1 MSKNNNYIVLAR
13 KYRPKNLIDVIGQ
26 EDICSVIEGSIKL
39 NRVAH
44 AFLFSGTR
52 GVGKTTLARILAKIL
67 NCEDAK
73 GEKIQACHKCANC
86 ISIENESNMDVVE
99 IDAASRTGVADVR
112 EIIENINY
120 KPVSSKK
127 KIFIIDEVHMLSKA
141 AFNALLKTLG
151 EPPDDV
157 IFIFATTETDKI
169 PVTIMSRC
177 QKFELRRVDT
187 SRLSDFL
194 IEVSKKE
201 DFALDKDSALLIS
214 QASEGSVRDALSI
227 LDNVL
232 SRGTPI
238 LLNTVKD
245 VLGLSDNNLV
255 IDLFE
260 YLCEGDVKR
269 ALLKFEEIYTK
280 GASLDILAKM
290 LMNICFHTIKLKSG
304 LEKKTFLLD
313 SNILKRVEVISNKYQ
328 IVFLTR
334 FWELLQK
341 YVTEI
346 QSSFDEKQCFEMT
359 IMRLC
364 YVSLLP
370 TPFEVLQENSK
381 KEYNSTNYEMT
392 NEKESQKQKINDQSF
407 ENPDN
412 LARNLNF
419 HSNKSSSQDIVSFDS
434 QIKKFKTLTNLIE
447 SESEMQTVYHL
458 RNSFKLNSL
467 AEINSDKKI
476 GEIQLESINKKID
489 SKNILWNATE
499 IIEKKTG
506 QRWIFSLSSK
516 KGKKS
521 INEYDKEK
529 NIEVIKEIK
538 KNEII
543 KKILEIIPSSEIVSI
558 KKLNQNN

>member
-1 MSKNNNYIVLAR
+1 MENKSYKVLAR
-13 KYRPKNLIDVIGQ
+13 KYRPKKLSEIIGQ
-26 EDICSVIEGSIKL
+26 EETCKIIKGSIKL
-39 NRVAH
+39 NRLPH

-52 GVGKTTLARILAKIL
+52 GVGKTTIARIISKIV
-67 NCEDAK
+67 NCEKIDLSNPEPC
-73 GEKIQACHKCANC
+73 GECASC
-86 ISIENESNMDVVE
+86 ISISEEKNMDVVE

-112 EIIENINY
+112 EIIENLNY
-120 KPVSSKK
+120 KAVEVKK
-127 KIFIIDEVHMLSKA
+127 KIYIIDEVHMLSKA
-141 AFNALLKTLG
+141 AFNALLKTLE
-151 EPPDDV
+151 EPPEDI

-177 QKFELRRVDT
+177 QKFELRRIDT

-201 DFALDKDSALLIS
+201 DFELGEESALLIS

-238 LLNTVKD
+238 LLDTVKE

-260 YLCEGDVKR
+260 YLCEGDIKK

-313 SNILKRVEVISNKYQ
+313 SNVLERVEVISNKYQ

-381 KEYNSTNYEMT
+381 KEYNSTNNEMIKK
-392 NEKESQKQKINDQSF
+392 KESQKENINDKSY
-407 ENPDN
+407 ENTDN

-419 HSNKSSSQDIVSFDS
+419 QSNESSSQDIISFDS

-447 SESEMQTVYHL
+447 HESEMQIAYHL

-467 AEINSDKKI
+467 AEINSEKKI
-476 GEIQLESINKKID
+476 GEIELESINKKID
-489 SKNILWNATE
+489 SKNILWNATK

-521 INEYDKEK
+521 ISEYDKEK
-529 NIEVIKEIK
+529 DIEVIKEIK

-543 KKILEIIPSSEIVSI
+543 KKILEIIPSSEIVSV

>member
-1 MSKNNNYIVLAR
+1 MENKSYKVLAR
-13 KYRPKNLIDVIGQ
+13 KYRPKKLSEIIGQ
-26 EDICSVIEGSIKL
+26 EETCKIIKGSIKL
-39 NRVAH
+39 NRLPH

-52 GVGKTTLARILAKIL
+52 GVGKTTIARIISKIV
-67 NCEDAK
+67 NCEKIDLSNPEPC
-73 GEKIQACHKCANC
+73 GECASC
-86 ISIENESNMDVVE
+86 ISISEEKNMDVVE

-112 EIIENINY
+112 EIIENLNY
-120 KPVSSKK
+120 KAVEVKK
-127 KIFIIDEVHMLSKA
+127 KIYIIDEVHMLSKA
-141 AFNALLKTLG
+141 AFNALLKTLE
-151 EPPDDV
+151 EPPEDI

-169 PVTIMSRC
+169 PITIMSRC
-177 QKFELRRVDT
+177 QKFELRRIDT

-201 DFALDKDSALLIS
+201 DFELGEESALLIS

-238 LLNTVKD
+238 LLDTVKE

-260 YLCEGDVKR
+260 YLCDGDIKK

-313 SNILKRVEVISNKYQ
+313 SNVLERVEEISNKYQ

-381 KEYNSTNYEMT
+381 KEYNSTKNEMIKK
-392 NEKESQKQKINDQSF
+392 KEPQKENINDKSY
-407 ENPDN
+407 ENTDN

-419 HSNKSSSQDIVSFDS
+419 QSNVSSSQDIISFDS

-447 SESEMQTVYHL
+447 CESEMQIAYHL

-467 AEINSDKKI
+467 AEINSKKKI
-476 GEIQLESINKKID
+476 GEIELESIDKKID
-489 SKNILWNATE
+489 SKNILWNATK

-521 INEYDKEK
+521 ISEYDKEK
-529 NIEVIKEIK
+529 DIEVIEEIK

-543 KKILEIIPSSEIVSI
+543 KKILEIIPSSEIVSV

>member
-1 MSKNNNYIVLAR
+1 MENKSYKVLAR
-13 KYRPKNLIDVIGQ
+13 KYRPKKLSEIIGQ
-26 EDICSVIEGSIKL
+26 EETCKIIKGSIKL
-39 NRVAH
+39 NRLPH

-52 GVGKTTLARILAKIL
+52 GVGKTTIARIISKIV
-67 NCEDAK
+67 NCEKIDLSNPEPC
-73 GEKIQACHKCANC
+73 GECASC
-86 ISIENESNMDVVE
+86 ISISEEKNMDVVE

-112 EIIENINY
+112 EIIENLNY
-120 KPVSSKK
+120 KAVEVKK
-127 KIFIIDEVHMLSKA
+127 KIYIIDEVHMLSKA
-141 AFNALLKTLG
+141 AFNALLKTLE
-151 EPPDDV
+151 EPPEDV

-177 QKFELRRVDT
+177 QKFELRRIDT

-201 DFALDKDSALLIS
+201 DFELGEESALLIS

-238 LLNTVKD
+238 LLDTVKE

-260 YLCEGDVKR
+260 YLCEGDIKE

-313 SNILKRVEVISNKYQ
+313 SNILERVEVISNKYQ

-381 KEYNSTNYEMT
+381 KEYNSNNNEMIKK
-392 NEKESQKQKINDQSF
+392 KESQKENINDKSY
-407 ENPDN
+407 ENIDN

-419 HSNKSSSQDIVSFDS
+419 QSNESSSQDIISFDS

-447 SESEMQTVYHL
+447 HESEMQIAYHL

-467 AEINSDKKI
+467 AEINSEKKI
-476 GEIQLESINKKID
+476 GEIELESINKKID
-489 SKNILWNATE
+489 SKNILWNATK

-521 INEYDKEK
+521 ISEYDKEK
-529 NIEVIKEIK
+529 DIEVIKEIK

-543 KKILEIIPSSEIVSI
+543 KKILEIIPSSEIVSV
-558 KKLNQNN
+558 KKLNQDN

>member
-1 MSKNNNYIVLAR
+1 MENKSYKVLAR
-13 KYRPKNLIDVIGQ
+13 KYRPKKLSEIIGQ
-26 EDICSVIEGSIKL
+26 EETCKIIKGSIKL
-39 NRVAH
+39 NRLPH

-52 GVGKTTLARILAKIL
+52 GVGKTTIARIISKIV
-67 NCEDAK
+67 NCEKIDLSNPEPC
-73 GEKIQACHKCANC
+73 GECASC
-86 ISIENESNMDVVE
+86 ISISEEKNMDVVE

-112 EIIENINY
+112 EIIENLNY
-120 KPVSSKK
+120 KAVEVKK
-127 KIFIIDEVHMLSKA
+127 KIYIIDEVHMLSKA
-141 AFNALLKTLG
+141 AFNALLKTLE
-151 EPPDDV
+151 EPPEDI

-177 QKFELRRVDT
+177 QKFELRRIDT

-201 DFALDKDSALLIS
+201 DFELGEESALLIS

-238 LLNTVKD
+238 LLDTVKE

-260 YLCEGDVKR
+260 YLCEGDIKK

-313 SNILKRVEVISNKYQ
+313 SNILERVEVISNKYQ

-381 KEYNSTNYEMT
+381 KEYNSTNNEMIKK
-392 NEKESQKQKINDQSF
+392 KESQKENINDKSY
-407 ENPDN
+407 ENTDN

-419 HSNKSSSQDIVSFDS
+419 QSNESSSQDIISFDS

-447 SESEMQTVYHL
+447 HESEMQIAYHL

-467 AEINSDKKI
+467 AEINSEKKI
-476 GEIQLESINKKID
+476 GEIELESINKKID
-489 SKNILWNATE
+489 SKNILWNATK

-521 INEYDKEK
+521 ISEYDKEK
-529 NIEVIKEIK
+529 DIEVIKEIK

-543 KKILEIIPSSEIVSI
+543 KKILEIIPSSEIVSV

>member
-1 MSKNNNYIVLAR
+1 MENKSYKVLAR
-13 KYRPKNLIDVIGQ
+13 KYRPKKLSEIIGQ
-26 EDICSVIEGSIKL
+26 EETCKIIKGSIKL
-39 NRVAH
+39 NRLPH

-52 GVGKTTLARILAKIL
+52 GVGKTTIARIISKIV
-67 NCEDAK
+67 NCEKIDLSNPEPC
-73 GEKIQACHKCANC
+73 GECASC
-86 ISIENESNMDVVE
+86 ISISEEKNMDVVE

-112 EIIENINY
+112 EIIENLNY
-120 KPVSSKK
+120 KAVEVKK
-127 KIFIIDEVHMLSKA
+127 KIYIIDEVHMLSKA
-141 AFNALLKTLG
+141 AFNALLKTLE
-151 EPPDDV
+151 EPPEDI

-177 QKFELRRVDT
+177 QKFELRRIDT

-201 DFALDKDSALLIS
+201 DFELGEESALLIS

-238 LLNTVKD
+238 LLDTVKE

-260 YLCEGDVKR
+260 YLCEGDIKE

-313 SNILKRVEVISNKYQ
+313 SNILERVEVISNKYQ

-381 KEYNSTNYEMT
+381 KEYNSNNNEMIKK
-392 NEKESQKQKINDQSF
+392 KESQK
-407 ENPDN
+407 ENTKDKSYENIDN

-419 HSNKSSSQDIVSFDS
+419 QSNESSSQDIISFDS

-447 SESEMQTVYHL
+447 SESEMQIAYHL

-467 AEINSDKKI
+467 AEINSEKKI
-476 GEIQLESINKKID
+476 GEIELESINKKID
-489 SKNILWNATE
+489 SKNILWNATK

-521 INEYDKEK
+521 ISEYDKEK
-529 NIEVIKEIK
+529 DIEVIKEIK

-543 KKILEIIPSSEIVSI
+543 KKILEIIPSSEIVSV
-558 KKLNQNN
+558 KKLNQDN

>member
-1 MSKNNNYIVLAR
+1 MENKSYKVLAR
-13 KYRPKNLIDVIGQ
+13 KYRPKKLSEIIGQ
-26 EDICSVIEGSIKL
+26 EETCKIIKGSIKL
-39 NRVAH
+39 NRLPH

-52 GVGKTTLARILAKIL
+52 GVGKTTIARIISKIV
-67 NCEDAK
+67 NCEKIDLSNPEPC
-73 GEKIQACHKCANC
+73 GECASC
-86 ISIENESNMDVVE
+86 ISISEEKNMDVVE

-112 EIIENINY
+112 EIIENLNY
-120 KPVSSKK
+120 KAVEVKK
-127 KIFIIDEVHMLSKA
+127 KIYIIDEVHMLSKA
-141 AFNALLKTLG
+141 AFNALLKTLE
-151 EPPDDV
+151 EPPEDI

-177 QKFELRRVDT
+177 QKFELRRIDT

-201 DFALDKDSALLIS
+201 DFELGEESALLIS

-238 LLNTVKD
+238 LLDTVKE

-260 YLCEGDVKR
+260 YLCEGDIKK

-313 SNILKRVEVISNKYQ
+313 SNVLERVEVISNKYQ

-381 KEYNSTNYEMT
+381 KEYNSTNNEMI
-392 NEKESQKQKINDQSF
+392 NKKESQKENINDKSY
-407 ENPDN
+407 ENTDN

-419 HSNKSSSQDIVSFDS
+419 QSNESSSQDIISFDS

-447 SESEMQTVYHL
+447 HESEMQIAYHL

-467 AEINSDKKI
+467 AEINSEKKI
-476 GEIQLESINKKID
+476 GEIELESINKKID
-489 SKNILWNATE
+489 SKNILWNATK

-521 INEYDKEK
+521 ISEYDKEK
-529 NIEVIKEIK
+529 DIEVIKEIK

-543 KKILEIIPSSEIVSI
+543 KKILEIIPSSEIVSV

>member
-1 MSKNNNYIVLAR
+1 MENKSYKVLAR
-13 KYRPKNLIDVIGQ
+13 KYRPKKLSEIIGQ
-26 EDICSVIEGSIKL
+26 EETCKIIKGSIKL
-39 NRVAH
+39 NRLPH

-52 GVGKTTLARILAKIL
+52 GVGKTTIARIISKIV
-67 NCEDAK
+67 NCEKIDLSNPEPC
-73 GEKIQACHKCANC
+73 GECASC
-86 ISIENESNMDVVE
+86 ISISEEKNMDVVE

-112 EIIENINY
+112 EIIENLNY
-120 KPVSSKK
+120 KAVEVKK
-127 KIFIIDEVHMLSKA
+127 KIYIIDEVHMLSKA
-141 AFNALLKTLG
+141 AFNALLKTLE
-151 EPPDDV
+151 EPPEDI

-177 QKFELRRVDT
+177 QKFELRRIDT

-201 DFALDKDSALLIS
+201 DFELGEESALLIS

-238 LLNTVKD
+238 LLDTVKE

-260 YLCEGDVKR
+260 YLCEGDIKE

-313 SNILKRVEVISNKYQ
+313 SNVLERVEVISNKYQ

-381 KEYNSTNYEMT
+381 KEYNSNNNEMIKK
-392 NEKESQKQKINDQSF
+392 KESQKENTNDKSY
-407 ENPDN
+407 ENIDN

-419 HSNKSSSQDIVSFDS
+419 QSNESSSQDIISFDS

-447 SESEMQTVYHL
+447 SESEMQIVYHL

-467 AEINSDKKI
+467 AEINSEKKI
-476 GEIQLESINKKID
+476 GEIQLEGINKKID
-489 SKNILWNATE
+489 SKNILWNATK

-521 INEYDKEK
+521 ISEYDKEK
-529 NIEVIKEIK
+529 DIEVIKEIK

-543 KKILEIIPSSEIVSI
+543 KKILEIIPSSEIVSV

>member
-1 MSKNNNYIVLAR
+1 MENKSYKVLAR
-13 KYRPKNLIDVIGQ
+13 KYRPKKLSEIIGQ
-26 EDICSVIEGSIKL
+26 EETCKIIKGSIKL
-39 NRVAH
+39 NRLPH

-52 GVGKTTLARILAKIL
+52 GVGKTTIARIISKIV
-67 NCEDAK
+67 NCEKIDLSNPEPC
-73 GEKIQACHKCANC
+73 GECASC
-86 ISIENESNMDVVE
+86 ISISEEKNMDVVE

-112 EIIENINY
+112 EIIENLNY
-120 KPVSSKK
+120 KAVEVKK
-127 KIFIIDEVHMLSKA
+127 KIYIIDEVHMLSKA
-141 AFNALLKTLG
+141 AFNALLKTLE
-151 EPPDDV
+151 EPPEDI

-177 QKFELRRVDT
+177 QKFELRRIDT

-201 DFALDKDSALLIS
+201 DFELGEESALLIS

-238 LLNTVKD
+238 LLDTVKE

-260 YLCEGDVKR
+260 YLCEGDIKK

-313 SNILKRVEVISNKYQ
+313 SNVLERVEVISNKYQ

-381 KEYNSTNYEMT
+381 KEYNSTNNEMIKK
-392 NEKESQKQKINDQSF
+392 KESQKENINDKSY
-407 ENPDN
+407 ENTDN

-419 HSNKSSSQDIVSFDS
+419 QSNESSSQDIISFDS

-447 SESEMQTVYHL
+447 HESEMQIAYHL

-467 AEINSDKKI
+467 VEINSKKKI
-476 GEIQLESINKKID
+476 GEIELESINKKID
-489 SKNILWNATE
+489 SKNILWNATK

-521 INEYDKEK
+521 ISEYDKEK
-529 NIEVIKEIK
+529 DIEVIKEIK

-543 KKILEIIPSSEIVSI
+543 KKILEIIPSSEIVSV

>member
-1 MSKNNNYIVLAR
+1 MENKSYKVLAR
-13 KYRPKNLIDVIGQ
+13 KYRPKKLSEIIGQ
-26 EDICSVIEGSIKL
+26 EETCKIIKGSIKL
-39 NRVAH
+39 NRLPH

-52 GVGKTTLARILAKIL
+52 GVGKTTIARIISKIV
-67 NCEDAK
+67 NCEKIDLSNPEPC
-73 GEKIQACHKCANC
+73 GECASC
-86 ISIENESNMDVVE
+86 ISISEEKNMDVVE

-112 EIIENINY
+112 EIIENLNY
-120 KPVSSKK
+120 KAVEVKK
-127 KIFIIDEVHMLSKA
+127 KIYIIDEVHMLSKA
-141 AFNALLKTLG
+141 AFNALLKTLE
-151 EPPDDV
+151 EPPEDI

-177 QKFELRRVDT
+177 QKFELRRIDT

-201 DFALDKDSALLIS
+201 DFELGEESALLIS

-238 LLNTVKD
+238 LLDTVKE

-260 YLCEGDVKR
+260 YLCEGDIKK

-313 SNILKRVEVISNKYQ
+313 SNVLERVEVISNKYQ

-381 KEYNSTNYEMT
+381 KEYNSNNNEMIKK
-392 NEKESQKQKINDQSF
+392 KESQKENTNDKSY
-407 ENPDN
+407 ENIDN

-419 HSNKSSSQDIVSFDS
+419 QSNESSSQDIISFDS

-447 SESEMQTVYHL
+447 RESEMQIAYHL

-467 AEINSDKKI
+467 AEINSEKKI
-476 GEIQLESINKKID
+476 GEIELESINKKID
-489 SKNILWNATE
+489 SKNILWNATK

-521 INEYDKEK
+521 ISEYDKEK
-529 NIEVIKEIK
+529 DIEVIKEIK

-543 KKILEIIPSSEIVSI
+543 KKILEIIPSSEIVSV
-558 KKLNQNN
+558 KKLNKKN

>member
-1 MSKNNNYIVLAR
+1 MENKSYKVLAR
-13 KYRPKNLIDVIGQ
+13 KYRPKKLSEIIGQ
-26 EDICSVIEGSIKL
+26 EETCKIIKGSIKL
-39 NRVAH
+39 NRLPH

-52 GVGKTTLARILAKIL
+52 GVGKTTIARIISKIV
-67 NCEDAK
+67 NCEKIDLSNPEPC
-73 GEKIQACHKCANC
+73 GECASC
-86 ISIENESNMDVVE
+86 ISISEEKNMDVVE

-112 EIIENINY
+112 EIIENLNY
-120 KPVSSKK
+120 KAVEVKK
-127 KIFIIDEVHMLSKA
+127 KIYIIDEVHMLSKA
-141 AFNALLKTLG
+141 AFNALLKTLE
-151 EPPDDV
+151 EPPEDI

-177 QKFELRRVDT
+177 QKFELRRIDT

-201 DFALDKDSALLIS
+201 DFELGEESALLIS

-238 LLNTVKD
+238 LLDTVKE

-260 YLCEGDVKR
+260 YLCEGDIKK

-313 SNILKRVEVISNKYQ
+313 SNVLERVEVISNKYQ

-381 KEYNSTNYEMT
+381 KEYNSNNNEMIKK
-392 NEKESQKQKINDQSF
+392 KESQKENTNDKSY
-407 ENPDN
+407 ENIDN

-419 HSNKSSSQDIVSFDS
+419 QSNESSSQDIISFDS

-447 SESEMQTVYHL
+447 RESEMQIAYHL

-467 AEINSDKKI
+467 AEINSEKKI
-476 GEIQLESINKKID
+476 GEIELESINKKID
-489 SKNILWNATE
+489 SKNILWNATK

-521 INEYDKEK
+521 ISEYDKEK
-529 NIEVIKEIK
+529 DIEVIKEIK

-543 KKILEIIPSSEIVSI
+543 KKILEIIPSSEIVSV
-558 KKLNQNN
+558 KKLNQKN

>member
-1 MSKNNNYIVLAR
+1 MENKSYKVLAR
-13 KYRPKNLIDVIGQ
+13 KYRPKKLSEIIGQ
-26 EDICSVIEGSIKL
+26 EETCKIIKGSIKL
-39 NRVAH
+39 NRLPH

-52 GVGKTTLARILAKIL
+52 GVGKTTIARIISKIV
-67 NCEDAK
+67 NCEKIDLSNPEPC
-73 GEKIQACHKCANC
+73 GECASC
-86 ISIENESNMDVVE
+86 ISISEEKNMDVVE

-112 EIIENINY
+112 EIIENLNY
-120 KPVSSKK
+120 KAVEVKK
-127 KIFIIDEVHMLSKA
+127 KIYIIDEVHMLSKA
-141 AFNALLKTLG
+141 AFNALLKTLE
-151 EPPDDV
+151 EPPEDI

-177 QKFELRRVDT
+177 QKFELRRIDT

-201 DFALDKDSALLIS
+201 DFELGEESALLIS

-238 LLNTVKD
+238 LLATVKE

-260 YLCEGDVKR
+260 YLCEGDIKK

-313 SNILKRVEVISNKYQ
+313 SNILERVEVISNKYQ

-381 KEYNSTNYEMT
+381 KECNSTNNEMIKK
-392 NEKESQKQKINDQSF
+392 KESQKENINEKSY
-407 ENPDN
+407 ENTDN
-412 LARNLNF
+412 LAKNLNF
-419 HSNKSSSQDIVSFDS
+419 QSNESSSQEIISFDS

-447 SESEMQTVYHL
+447 RESEMQIAYHL

-467 AEINSDKKI
+467 AEINSEKKI
-476 GEIQLESINKKID
+476 GEIELESINKKID
-489 SKNILWNATE
+489 SKNILWNATK

-521 INEYDKEK
+521 ISEYDKEK
-529 NIEVIKEIK
+529 DIEVIKEIK

-543 KKILEIIPSSEIVSI
+543 KKILEIIPSSEIVSV
-558 KKLNQNN
+558 KKLNQDN

>member
-1 MSKNNNYIVLAR
+1 MENKSYKVLAR
-13 KYRPKNLIDVIGQ
+13 KYRPKKLSEIIGQ
-26 EDICSVIEGSIKL
+26 EEACKIIKGSIKL
-39 NRVAH
+39 NRLPH

-52 GVGKTTLARILAKIL
+52 GVGKTTIARIISKIV
-67 NCEDAK
+67 NCEKIDLSNPEPC
-73 GEKIQACHKCANC
+73 GECASC
-86 ISIENESNMDVVE
+86 ISISEEKNMDVVE

-112 EIIENINY
+112 EIIENLNY
-120 KPVSSKK
+120 KAVEVKK
-127 KIFIIDEVHMLSKA
+127 KIYIIDEVHMLSKA
-141 AFNALLKTLG
+141 AFNALLKTLE
-151 EPPDDV
+151 EPPEDI

-177 QKFELRRVDT
+177 QKFELRRINT

-201 DFALDKDSALLIS
+201 DFELGEESALLIS

-238 LLNTVKD
+238 LLDTVKE

-260 YLCEGDVKR
+260 YLCEGDIKK

-313 SNILKRVEVISNKYQ
+313 SNVLERVEVISNKYQ

-381 KEYNSTNYEMT
+381 KEYNSTNNEMIKK
-392 NEKESQKQKINDQSF
+392 KEPQKENINDKSY
-407 ENPDN
+407 ENADN

-419 HSNKSSSQDIVSFDS
+419 QSNESSSQDIISFDS

-447 SESEMQTVYHL
+447 HESEMQIAYHL

-467 AEINSDKKI
+467 AEINSEKKI
-476 GEIQLESINKKID
+476 GEIELESINKKID
-489 SKNILWNATE
+489 SKNILWNATK

-521 INEYDKEK
+521 ISEYDKEK
-529 NIEVIKEIK
+529 DIEVIKEIK

-543 KKILEIIPSSEIVSI
+543 KKILEIIPSSEIVSV

>member
-1 MSKNNNYIVLAR
+1 MKNKSYKVLAR
-13 KYRPKNLIDVIGQ
+13 KYRPKKLAEIIGQ
-26 EDICSVIEGSIKL
+26 DETCKIIKGSIKL
-39 NRVAH
+39 NRLPH

-52 GVGKTTLARILAKIL
+52 GVGKTTIARIISKIV
-67 NCEDAK
+67 NCEKIDLTNPEPC
-73 GEKIQACHKCANC
+73 GECASC
-86 ISIENESNMDVVE
+86 ISITKERNMDVVE

-112 EIIENINY
+112 EIIENLGY
-120 KPVSSKK
+120 KAIEVKK
-127 KIFIIDEVHMLSKA
+127 KIYIIDEVHMLSKA
-141 AFNALLKTLG
+141 AFNALLKTLE
-151 EPPDDV
+151 EPPEDV

-177 QKFELRRVDT
+177 QKFELRRIDIPV
-187 SRLSDFL
+187 LSDFL

-201 DFALDKDSALLIS
+201 NIELEEESALVIS

-238 LLNTVKD
+238 LLETVKE
-245 VLGLSDNNLV
+245 VLGLADNNLV

-260 YLCEGDVKR
+260 FLCRGDVKK

-304 LEKKTFLLD
+304 LDKKTFLLD
-313 SNILKRVEVISNKYQ
+313 SNTLERVEIISNKYQ

-341 YVTEI
+341 YVNEI

-359 IMRLC
+359 LMRLC

-370 TPFEVLQENSK
+370 TPFEALQEISK
-381 KEYNSTNYEMT
+381 NKDISINNEMINKT
-392 NEKESQKQKINDQSF
+392 ESQNKNIINKSY
-407 ENPDN
+407 ENKDN
-412 LARNLNF
+412 LARDLKVQPKKNSSLNI
-419 HSNKSSSQDIVSFDS
+419 KSFES
-434 QIKKFKTLTNLIE
+434 QIKKFKTLINLIE
-447 SESEMQTVYHL
+447 FESEMQTAYHL

-467 AEINSDKKI
+467 AEINSEKKI

-489 SKNILWNATE
+489 NKNILWNATK
-499 IIEKKTG
+499 IIERETG

-516 KGKKS
+516 KGIKS
-521 INEYDKEK
+521 IVEYDKEK
-529 NIEVIKEIK
+529 NLEAIEEIK

-543 KKILEIIPSSEIVSI
+543 KKILEIIPSSEIVSVR
-558 KKLNQNN
+558 KLNQKN

>member
-1 MSKNNNYIVLAR
+1 MENKSYKVLAR
-13 KYRPKNLIDVIGQ
+13 KYRPKKLSEIIGQ
-26 EDICSVIEGSIKL
+26 EETCKIIKGSIKL
-39 NRVAH
+39 NRLPH

-52 GVGKTTLARILAKIL
+52 GVGKTTIARIISKIV
-67 NCEDAK
+67 NCEKIDLSDPEPC
-73 GEKIQACHKCANC
+73 GECASC
-86 ISIENESNMDVVE
+86 ISISEEKNMDVVE

-112 EIIENINY
+112 EIIENLNY
-120 KPVSSKK
+120 KAVEVKK
-127 KIFIIDEVHMLSKA
+127 KIYIIDEVHMLSKA
-141 AFNALLKTLG
+141 AFNALLKTLE
-151 EPPDDV
+151 EPPEDI

-177 QKFELRRVDT
+177 QKFELRRIDT

-201 DFALDKDSALLIS
+201 DFELGEESALLIS

-238 LLNTVKD
+238 LLDTVKE

-260 YLCEGDVKR
+260 YLCEGDIKE

-313 SNILKRVEVISNKYQ
+313 SNILERVEVISNKYQ

-381 KEYNSTNYEMT
+381 KEYNSNNNEMIKK
-392 NEKESQKQKINDQSF
+392 KESQKENTNDKSY
-407 ENPDN
+407 ENIDN

-419 HSNKSSSQDIVSFDS
+419 QSNESSSQDIISFDS

-447 SESEMQTVYHL
+447 HESEMQIAYHL

-467 AEINSDKKI
+467 AEINSEKKI
-476 GEIQLESINKKID
+476 GEIELESINKKID
-489 SKNILWNATE
+489 SKNILWNATK

-521 INEYDKEK
+521 ISEYDKEK
-529 NIEVIKEIK
+529 DIEVIKEIK

-543 KKILEIIPSSEIVSI
+543 KKILEIIPSSEIVSV

>member
-1 MSKNNNYIVLAR
+1 MENKSYKVLAR
-13 KYRPKNLIDVIGQ
+13 KYRPKKLSEIIGQ
-26 EDICSVIEGSIKL
+26 EETCKIIKGSIKL
-39 NRVAH
+39 NRLPH

-52 GVGKTTLARILAKIL
+52 GVGKTTIARIISKIV
-67 NCEDAK
+67 NCEKIDLSNPEPC
-73 GEKIQACHKCANC
+73 GECASC
-86 ISIENESNMDVVE
+86 ISISEEKNMDVVE

-112 EIIENINY
+112 EIIENLNY
-120 KPVSSKK
+120 KAVEVKK
-127 KIFIIDEVHMLSKA
+127 KIYIIDEVHMLSKA
-141 AFNALLKTLG
+141 AFNALLKTLE
-151 EPPDDV
+151 EPPEDI

-177 QKFELRRVDT
+177 QKFELRRIDT

-201 DFALDKDSALLIS
+201 DFELGEESALLIS

-238 LLNTVKD
+238 LLDTVKE

-260 YLCEGDVKR
+260 YLCEGDIKK

-313 SNILKRVEVISNKYQ
+313 SNILERVEVISNKYQ

-381 KEYNSTNYEMT
+381 KEYNSNNNEMIKK
-392 NEKESQKQKINDQSF
+392 KESQKENTNDKSY
-407 ENPDN
+407 ENIDN

-419 HSNKSSSQDIVSFDS
+419 QSNESSSQDIISFDS

-447 SESEMQTVYHL
+447 HESEMQIAYHL

-467 AEINSDKKI
+467 AEINSEKKI
-476 GEIQLESINKKID
+476 GEIELESINKKID
-489 SKNILWNATE
+489 SKNILWNATK

-521 INEYDKEK
+521 ISEYDKEK
-529 NIEVIKEIK
+529 DIEVIKEIK

-543 KKILEIIPSSEIVSI
+543 KKILEIIPSSEIVSV